1 LWSPRNQSRR
11 RTRRALLLAALLAA
25 VAAPAS
31 AQADGTTAAGGQSEI
46 ALQGYYL
53 GGNGQPLL
61 NTSGV
66 AYHFQEFLPQVGF
79 LNANLEGYG
88 SQNRFQTGENFLELR
103 GAPWMGHHWTITGGD
118 FRTPASLVEFPFT
131 NIYLPEI
138 DGRGIRVA
146 ASHEDTQYS
155 FFAGEE
161 TLTAGPRVAY
171 RILIPQTIIGAS
183 VRRRIARHLELGG
196 RFLQLSA
203 SPESMAANPDLFP
216 ANRAFSMVRTLTMQ
230 ALYSPLKQL
239 KIYGE
244 ASQPFS
250 QDAVTVTSSVAGL
263 AWESPQ
269 LSLHAN
275 YVRQGVLY
283 LPLAGY
289 FLGDR
294 EGPFAEVRYRPWKRL
309 ELLASAS
316 QYHNNLEHNDAAP
329 SFRSTSNVAGITSLL
344 PGGVSA
350 SAQIS
355 TVNFSSQ
362 GGGQPETTSDNRQ
375 IDATLSRTIRRH
387 TVHLEWRDIRLDT
400 ADAPQRQRSSEAG
413 DTYQFKHLSL
423 GGSVRYQ
430 QISGAVRYNS
440 VFGRVVAVATA
451 GRFSAFANVEI
462 GQDLQNQTVFSTE
475 AYRTS
480 EVGMAV
486 RLTRGW
492 NLQTEVFRNSLNL
505 NLNPE
510 NIFLLDN
517 TAAYGGASPVAE
529 SIAAMSQWSLYFRL
543 TKQLR
548 WGAGLPVENLGHP
561 LAAMVPLVG
570 AIEGVVWTRSSA
582 GRSLAGGIPVSLD
595 GGRTS
600 VTGADGRYR
609 FENVAEGPHEVGLAL
624 AELPADYDP
633 AEPLKSRVVV
643 LPRRLERTDFEVLPL
658 LSVTGRITGPEGAAL
673 DGIVV
678 RLLPGNRYTTTNN
691 SGAFAF
697 YNLHEGDFE
706 LVADPKSLPENGQ
719 LSAPERVPLVL
730 RVGAAVPPVD
740 FRFTVSSKD
749 KPIVKVLDHK

>member
-1 LWSPRNQSRR
+1 
-11 RTRRALLLAALLAA
+11 
-25 VAAPAS
+25 
-31 AQADGTTAAGGQSEI
+31 
-46 ALQGYYL
+46 
-53 GGNGQPLL
+53 
-61 NTSGV
+61 V
-66 AYHFQEFLPQVGF
+66 AYHFQEFLPQLGF
-79 LNANLEGYG
+79 LSANLEGYG
-88 SQNRFQTGENFLELR
+88 SQNRFETGENFLELR
-103 GAPWMGHHWTITGGD
+103 GAPWMGFHWTITGGD
-118 FRTPASLVEFPFT
+118 FRTPGSLVELPFT

-183 VRRRIARHLELGG
+183 ARRRIARHLEVSG

-203 SPESMAANPDLFP
+203 SPESIAANPDLFP

-244 ASQPFS
+244 ASRPFS
-250 QDAVTVTSSVAGL
+250 QDGVTVTSSVAGL

-329 SFRSTSNVAGITSLL
+329 SFRSTSNVAGVTSLL
-344 PGGVSA
+344 PGSVSA

-355 TVNFSSQ
+355 TVDFSSQ
-362 GGGQPETTSDNRQ
+362 GGGQPETASDNRQ
-375 IDATLSRTIRRH
+375 IDATLSRSIRRH
-387 TVHLEWRDIRLDT
+387 TVHLEWRDIRMDT

-430 QISGAVRYNS
+430 EISGAVRYNS
-440 VFGRVVAVATA
+440 IFGRVLAVATA

-505 NLNPE
+505 TVNPE
-510 NIFLLDN
+510 TMFLLDN
-517 TAAYGGASPVAE
+517 TAAYGGGSPVAE

-673 DGIVV
+673 DGIVI
-678 RLLPGNRYTTTNN
+678 RLLPGVRYTTTDN

-706 LVADPKSLPENGQ
+706 LMADPKSLPENGQ
-719 LSAPERVPLVL
+719 LSTPERVPLVL
-730 RVGAAVPPVD
+730 RVGAAVPPVE
-740 FRFTVSSKD
+740 FRFTVTSKD